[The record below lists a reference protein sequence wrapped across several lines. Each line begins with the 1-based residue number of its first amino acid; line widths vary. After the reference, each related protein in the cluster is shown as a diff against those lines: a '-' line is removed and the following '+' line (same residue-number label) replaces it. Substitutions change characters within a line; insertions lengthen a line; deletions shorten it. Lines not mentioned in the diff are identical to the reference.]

1 MDCLMDFIFAS
12 IRANVAALIFALY
25 ICSFLYDVSQ
35 GLQAQESSQSR
46 KINELRDQIQVLAKE
61 IDKLKLEKDIVPS
74 QNASEDSWKDYGFGP
89 ASSKIYQKFSGVSI
103 GGYGEVLYNNF
114 ASQDESGRDV
124 ARDKNYDILDLLRA
138 VFYFGYKFNDRIIL
152 NTEIEIEHAKELS
165 AEFVQLDFLITNSIN
180 FRAGLLLAP
189 LGIVNEIHEPP
200 TYLGANRSLTERFL
214 IPTTWREIGFGF
226 FGKWKGIH
234 YKLYA
239 FGSLNGVN
247 FSSSGVRGGRQKGA
261 KSLAEDFGMA
271 VRLDYKIGGFLV
283 GVSTFFGDSGQNANN
298 AELDLLT
305 SISDFHIDW
314 KWKGIYFRS
323 VLSLVALDE
332 DGVRGINEINSLEGD
347 DSIGTSMIGG
357 YLEFGYDL
365 LYFLKKN
372 THVLMPYIRT
382 EWLDTQLSVPGGYS
396 RDAANSR
403 SIYTFGLSYLP
414 IPNIA
419 FKADY
424 QLMLNAA
431 DTGISQWN
439 VSMSYYF

>member
-1 MDCLMDFIFAS
+1 M
-12 IRANVAALIFALY
+12 
-25 ICSFLYDVSQ
+25 
-35 GLQAQESSQSR
+35 
-46 KINELRDQIQVLAKE
+46 
-61 IDKLKLEKDIVPS
+61 
-74 QNASEDSWKDYGFGP
+74 
-89 ASSKIYQKFSGVSI
+89 
-103 GGYGEVLYNNF
+103 
-114 ASQDESGRDV
+114 
-124 ARDKNYDILDLLRA
+124 
-138 VFYFGYKFNDRIIL
+138 
-152 NTEIEIEHAKELS
+152 
-165 AEFVQLDFLITNSIN
+165 
-180 FRAGLLLAP
+180 
-189 LGIVNEIHEPP
+189 
-200 TYLGANRSLTERFL
+200 
-214 IPTTWREIGFGF
+214 
-226 FGKWKGIH
+226 
-234 YKLYA
+234 
-239 FGSLNGVN
+239 
-247 FSSSGVRGGRQKGA
+247 
-261 KSLAEDFGMA
+261 
-271 VRLDYKIGGFLV
+271 
-283 GVSTFFGDSGQNANN
+283 
-298 AELDLLT
+298 
-305 SISDFHIDW
+305 
-314 KWKGIYFRS
+314 
-323 VLSLVALDE
+323 ALDE